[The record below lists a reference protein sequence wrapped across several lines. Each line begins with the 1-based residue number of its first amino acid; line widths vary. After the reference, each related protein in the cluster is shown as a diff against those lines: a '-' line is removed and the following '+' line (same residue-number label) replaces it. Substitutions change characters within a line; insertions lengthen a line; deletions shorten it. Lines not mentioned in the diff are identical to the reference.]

1 MLILLYSVLV
11 LRVVSPI
18 NYCIDDGRLPFNS
31 PCIIQHHNLKSDRN
45 LTNPKFSKGVARE
58 IQPLETPEQFFNKT
72 EDISKLL
79 CNCHLPHPRL
89 YSYIKCILGIHREF
103 SAVPIEYQSLRVYG
117 KIAITDNVQLRKWLP
132 IPTQTEK
139 ITMQLDEQVAC
150 GRFPSAAFNI
160 QLRVVAKLQFKH
172 LIWGP

>member
-1 MLILLYSVLV
+1 MAAYLSILLVLYNITIW
-11 LRVVSPI
+11 RVIGIWPI
-18 NYCIDDGRLPFNS
+18 RNSRRELPGKS
-31 PCIIQHHNLKSDRN
+31 NL
-45 LTNPKFSKGVARE
+45 
-58 IQPLETPEQFFNKT
+58 LETPEQFFNKT

-132 IPTQTEK
+132 IPTQTEN

-150 GRFPSAAFNI
+150 RRFPSAAFNL

>member
-1 MLILLYSVLV
+1 MAAYLSILLVLYNITIW
-11 LRVVSPI
+11 RVIGIWPI
-18 NYCIDDGRLPFNS
+18 RNSRRKLPGKS
-31 PCIIQHHNLKSDRN
+31 NL
-45 LTNPKFSKGVARE
+45 
-58 IQPLETPEQFFNKT
+58 LETPEQFFNKT

-103 SAVPIEYQSLRVYG
+103 SAVPIEYQSLRVHS